1 MIFDETAFS
10 PNGKCAHLFDPFLFL
25 PLMLTENLDV
35 HFLTFKF
42 PCPKVGDPTKFL
54 LVSHLYMSHDTRFPE
69 GGAIAANFGQ
79 NAEAASSC
87 ILECD
92 FRYELELG
100 ASVSSNRLSIP
111 GVK

>member
-1 MIFDETAFS
+1 MGEASRKPRGKGARCHAQCISSEQCDGKTPATIQDESMIFDETAFS
-10 PNGKCAHLFDPFLFL
+10 PNGKCAYLFDPFLFL

-69 GGAIAANFGQ
+69 
-79 NAEAASSC
+79 
-87 ILECD
+87 
-92 FRYELELG
+92 
-100 ASVSSNRLSIP
+100 
-111 GVK
+111 